1 MRLYLN
7 PKLTIHYV
15 NEREGEETTVDYHE
29 PEGICAYV
37 KKLNEGKQMLHEP
50 VYFKRMIDGIEAE
63 VAFQYTEDFGR
74 IFWDFVITF
83 IRSKVEHI
91 SQGLRRNSLR
101 S

>member
-1 MRLYLN
+1 
-7 PKLTIHYV
+7 
-15 NEREGEETTVDYHE
+15 
-29 PEGICAYV
+29 
-37 KKLNEGKQMLHEP
+37 
-50 VYFKRMIDGIEAE
+50 MIDGIEAE
-63 VAFQYTEDFGR
+63 VAFQYTEDLGR